1 MQSFVLPNTTEI
13 HTFSIPLSVFL
24 PLSLVI
30 ICYYRHYENC
40 YYSDCLASGIAVV
53 SVGTRGSRNVYLFN
67 CSAELRDGD
76 ELEVLCYLL

>member
-13 HTFSIPLSVFL
+13 HTFSIPLFVFL

-40 YYSDCLASGIAVV
+40 YYSDCLAPGIVV
-53 SVGTRGSRNVYLFN
+53 ISVGTWGYLNVYLFN
-67 CSAELRDGD
+67 CSAVLGYGG
-76 ELEVLCYLL
+76 ELEALC